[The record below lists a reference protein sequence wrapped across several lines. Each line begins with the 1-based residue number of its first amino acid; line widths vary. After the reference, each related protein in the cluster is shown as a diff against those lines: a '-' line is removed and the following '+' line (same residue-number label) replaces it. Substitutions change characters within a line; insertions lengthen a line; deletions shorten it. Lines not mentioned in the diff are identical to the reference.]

1 MTSHKMLCDVITIDF
16 RNSVK
21 LFIFLVTIPK
31 YEELFYSIFFL
42 YRMQVTILREERNII
57 AAIQDART

>member
-1 MTSHKMLCDVITIDF
+1 MTSHKMLCDVITNDF

-42 YRMQVTILREERNII
+42 YRMHVTILREERNII
-57 AAIQDART
+57 AAIQDPRT